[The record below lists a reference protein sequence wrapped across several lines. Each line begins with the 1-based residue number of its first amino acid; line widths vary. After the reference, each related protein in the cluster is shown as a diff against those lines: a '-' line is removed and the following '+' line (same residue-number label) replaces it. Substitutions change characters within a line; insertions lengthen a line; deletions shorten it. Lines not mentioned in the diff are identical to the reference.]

1 VVPEIASRNHLK
13 KFSPLIEEALDDA
26 GLSLQDIDLVGATYG
41 PGLVGPLLVGLSL
54 GKSLGYSM
62 GVPFLGINHLEGHVF
77 ADYSSHKSSPPF
89 LALLVSGGHTS
100 LVLVEDWGTYSELSS
115 TRDDA
120 AGEAFDKV
128 GYMTGLGYPAGPD
141 IDRLSKEGNTAA
153 YDFPRPMLDKGLDFS
168 FAGLKSAVAREVENE
183 ENYSLADLLA
193 SFQEAILDTLVTKAI
208 RGAKQANVETI
219 SVMGGVSANSALRER
234 LADEAKVNGLTAR
247 FPPIE
252 LCTDNG
258 AMIAVTAAYKHL
270 TDKEESPLTLGPD
283 PSLRLG

>member
-1 VVPEIASRNHLK
+1 M
-13 KFSPLIEEALDDA
+13 IEEALEDA

-54 GKSLGYSM
+54 GKSLGYSL

-77 ADYSSHKSSPPF
+77 ADFSSHKSSPPF
-89 LALLVSGGHTS
+89 LALLVSGGHTM
-100 LVLVEDWGTYSELSS
+100 LVLVEDWGTYRELGS
-115 TRDDA
+115 TKDDA

-128 GYMTGLGYPAGPD
+128 GYMTGLGYPAGPE
-141 IDRLSKEGNTAA
+141 IDRLSKEGDTTAFN
-153 YDFPRPMLDKGLDFS
+153 FPRPMIDEGLDFS
-168 FAGLKSAVAREVENE
+168 FAGLKSAVAREVEKE
-183 ENYSLADLLA
+183 ENYSLPDLLA

-208 RGAKQANVETI
+208 RGAKQTDVETI
-219 SVMGGVSANSALRER
+219 SVMGGVSANSALREK
-234 LADEAKVNGLTAR
+234 LADEAKKQGFSAR

-258 AMIAVTAAYKHL
+258 AMIAVTAAYKYL
-270 TDKEESPLTLGPD
+270 THREESPLTLGPD

>member
-1 VVPEIASRNHLK
+1 MVPEIASRNHLK

-26 GLSLQDIDLVGATYG
+26 GLSLQDIDLIGATYG

-62 GVPFLGINHLEGHVF
+62 GIPFLGINHLEGHVF

-100 LVLVEDWGTYSELSS
+100 LVLVKNWGTYSELGS

-120 AGEAFDKV
+120 AGEAFDKI

-183 ENYSLADLLA
+183 ENYSLPDLLA

-234 LADEAKVNGLTAR
+234 LADEAKVNGFTAR

-258 AMIAVTAAYKHL
+258 AMIAVTAAYKYL
-270 TDKEESPLTLGPD
+270 TNKEESPLTLGPD